1 MGCADGRADRD
12 LPPAREPP
20 DQQEVD
26 DVHAGND
33 EHQQHGAGQ
42 DEKRRADVAH
52 DDIRERVGP
61 DTLVADPE
69 LGRGRVNRSLQ
80 IRARL
85 IQREPT
91 PDPSHEVPVEESRIT
106 ESDGRFPRV
115 GAPRKLELSWRDADD
130 RVIDHRDAHRPAER
144 TGRIAEQSR
153 RQTLGQHDDRRRS
166 GPVVL
171 FGDEPA
177 RASPNAEHRE
187 PAARH
192 ERPAQWKVRAIHRR
206 GRHER
211 ARVGVGRDA
220 VNRVQTLTQV
230 VVRLVAERVVIHPAR
245 RQCLGADEQAV
256 LIGDRQRFQEDAVDD
271 AEDGGCGA
279 DAERQRQ
286 DRRRRNGRRG
296 PQRPNGVSKILGRV
310 GTLAAPADSGRRH
323 PTIHYPLTSH

>member
-1 MGCADGRADRD
+1 MPVGCADSRADRD

-20 DQQEVD
+20 DKQEVD

-52 DDIRERVGP
+52 DDIRERLGP

-69 LGRGRVNRSLQ
+69 LGRGRVNCRLQ
-80 IRARL
+80 IRARV

-91 PDPSHEVPVEESRIT
+91 PDPSHEVPVEKSRIT

-115 GAPRKLELSWRDADD
+115 GAPRKLERSWRDADD
-130 RVIDHRDAHRPAER
+130 RVVDGRDAHRPADR
-144 TGRIAEQSR
+144 AGRIAEQSR

-177 RASPNAEHRE
+177 RASPNAEHPE
-187 PAARH
+187 PVARH
-192 ERPAQWKVRAIHRR
+192 ECPVEREVRAIHRR

-211 ARVGVGRDA
+211 ARIGVGRDA
-220 VNRVQTLTQV
+220 VDRVQTLTEV
-230 VVRLVAERVVIHPAR
+230 VVQFVGERVVIHPAR

-256 LIGDRQRFQEDAVDD
+256 LIGDRQRLQEHAVDD

-286 DRRRRNGRRG
+286 NRRGRDRRRRGKRA
-296 PQRPNGVSKILGRV
+296 NGVSKILGEL
-310 GTLAAPADSGRRH
+310 GHGGSCH
-323 PTIHYPLTSH
+323 